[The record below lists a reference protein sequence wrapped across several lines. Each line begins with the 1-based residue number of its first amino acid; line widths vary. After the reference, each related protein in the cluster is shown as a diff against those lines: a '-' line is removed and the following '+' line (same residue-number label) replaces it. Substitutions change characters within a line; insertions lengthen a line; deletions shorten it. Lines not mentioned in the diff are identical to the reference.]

1 MSTIRLAIA
10 DDHPIVRSGLVA
22 LLGDLTGI
30 DLIGEASDGNEAV
43 ALVTAEHP
51 DVLLCDLRMPGR
63 DGVEVTRVV
72 SEQAPETRVIILTT
86 YEDDA
91 AIVAAIAAGAKGYL
105 IKAAPADEL
114 IAGVR
119 AVVAGE
125 VALSPQVATALVSRL
140 QRSAV
145 PDTAGADFPEAS
157 EVDEVVEV
165 AADAL
170 RWTHARRISP
180 LSPRETE
187 VLRLVAQGMRN
198 AQIAERLY
206 ISEPTVK
213 THLLRTYQK
222 LEVNDRTRAV
232 TKALELG
239 LI

>member
-1 MSTIRLAIA
+1 MNTIRVAIA

-22 LLGDLTGI
+22 LLDGQAGI
-30 DLIGEASDGNEAV
+30 DLIGQASDGDEAV

-72 SEQAPETRVIILTT
+72 SERVPETRVVILTT
-86 YEDDA
+86 YEDDD

-125 VALSPQVATALVSRL
+125 VALSPQVATALVTRL
-140 QRSAV
+140 QRGSA
-145 PDTAGADFPEAS
+145 PDA
-157 EVDEVVEV
+157 DEVRPSP
-165 AADAL
+165 APPL
-170 RWTHARRISP
+170 SP
-180 LSPRETE
+180 LSSRETE

-222 LEVNDRTRAV
+222 LQVNDRTRAA

>member
-1 MSTIRLAIA
+1 MNTIRVAIA

-22 LLGDLTGI
+22 LLDGQAGI
-30 DLIGEASDGNEAV
+30 DLIGQASDGDEAV

-72 SEQAPETRVIILTT
+72 SERVPETRVVILTT
-86 YEDDA
+86 YEDDD

-125 VALSPQVATALVSRL
+125 VALSPQVATALVTRL
-140 QRSAV
+140 QRGSA
-145 PDTAGADFPEAS
+145 PDA
-157 EVDEVVEV
+157 DEVRPSP
-165 AADAL
+165 APPL
-170 RWTHARRISP
+170 SP

-222 LEVNDRTRAV
+222 LQVNDRTRAA